1 MDLAENADGRTL
13 MPAAA
18 RACKVALSR
27 IRRNHYGAAHARGG
41 AEIAGNIWGH
51 LITGAAGWHGR
62 RGGLEESRKTDI
74 PPNVRLGFVNTLS
87 SKFRRSSYRRMVV
100 ARV

>member
-1 MDLAENADGRTL
+1 MDLADGRTS

-27 IRRNHYGAAHARGG
+27 IRRNHYGAVHARGG

-62 RGGLEESRKTDI
+62 RGGLEEILED
-74 PPNVRLGFVNTLS
+74 GHS
-87 SKFRRSSYRRMVV
+87 SKR
-100 ARV
+100 